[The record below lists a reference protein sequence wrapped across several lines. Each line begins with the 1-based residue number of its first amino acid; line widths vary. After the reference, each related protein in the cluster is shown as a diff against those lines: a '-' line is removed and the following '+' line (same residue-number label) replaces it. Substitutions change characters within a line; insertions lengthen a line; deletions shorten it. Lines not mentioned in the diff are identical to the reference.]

1 MTIAQILEKM
11 IAYSGGNLHDINHL
25 ICVWTYAKTI
35 GELEGLEQE
44 TQTTLEIAAI
54 THDIA
59 CPLCRRKYGNT
70 IGKHQEEE
78 GAPLVRAFLSD
89 TGLPEKQR
97 ERVAYLVSH
106 HHTYT
111 GVDGLDYQI
120 LLEADY
126 IVNASE
132 NHYRRENLEA
142 FLSRVMK
149 TDSGRQIL
157 LPKSICERGYQY
169 ARRGT
174 PPCNSEHSARI
185 RSSGQR
191 IGAGGAAVCQPPDHC
206 GGYCPAAGRRS
217 GNSGHSPRLL
227 PAKRTGCRSD
237 PPGSCPPQPGGHGS

>member
-1 MTIAQILEKM
+1 M
-11 IAYSGGNLHDINHL
+11 
-25 ICVWTYAKTI
+25 
-35 GELEGLEQE
+35 GELEGLDKHAQE
-44 TQTTLEIAAI
+44 ILELAAVV
-54 THDIA
+54 HDIA

-157 LPKSICERGYQY
+157 
-169 ARRGT
+169 
-174 PPCNSEHSARI
+174 HSVFQI
-185 RSSGQR
+185 
-191 IGAGGAAVCQPPDHC
+191 
-206 GGYCPAAGRRS
+206 
-217 GNSGHSPRLL
+217 
-227 PAKRTGCRSD
+227 
-237 PPGSCPPQPGGHGS
+237 